1 MRNRVRVLRTERR
14 WTLEQLAERTGLS
27 VGQLSKIETGDR
39 GWSVKSLQKIADAMG
54 LDSVASLLDVTDAW
68 QDVAVFGVVEA
79 GGLVQPR
86 GSEGKR
92 KFRAPM
98 AFGELLALVVRND
111 SLYPRHIKGTAI
123 FCEKQTVD
131 PSQCIG
137 QECLVQIENGQS
149 LVRTVSKGTSKN
161 RFNLMIHNQSPEMD
175 CTVVACRRV
184 VYATPNPAD

>member
-1 MRNRVRVLRTERR
+1 MRNRVRELRQQRG
-14 WTLEQLAERTGLS
+14 WTLEHLAERAGLS
-27 VGQLSKIETGDR
+27 VGQLSKIETGER
-39 GWSVKSLQKIADAMG
+39 GWSVKSLQKIADALG

-79 GGLVQPR
+79 GGLVHPR
-86 GSEGKR
+86 GNEGKR

-111 SLYPRHIKGTAI
+111 SLYPRHIKGAAI
-123 FCEKQTVD
+123 FCEKQSTE
-131 PSQCIG
+131 PSKCIG
-137 QECLVQIENGQS
+137 RECLVQIENGQS
-149 LVRTVSKGTSKN
+149 LVRTLSKGASKG

-175 CTVVACRRV
+175 CAVVACRRV